1 MENKIK
7 TEAGYK
13 KDIVKMMKQVKTYN
27 KAFDITINT
36 FAKMMFDYNTALDKF
51 EKSGGSMIIKHTN
64 KNGSTNIIKN
74 PLYQSIEKLRTDL
87 ITYARELGLTPA
99 GLKKLNQKIEEK
111 PKSALDDLLSKM

>member
-1 MENKIK
+1 MANSK
-7 TEAGYK
+7 TLVSYK
-13 KDIVKMMKQVKTYN
+13 RQIIKMMKQVETYN
-27 KAFDITINT
+27 KAFDVTIDT
-36 FAKMMFDYNTALDKF
+36 FAKIVFDYNKLVDEF
-51 EKSGGSMIIKHTN
+51 EKSGAEITVEHTN